1 MTNPSPSADTY
12 LCDPATG
19 EPYNSATFD
28 LNAYLAETDVRLLA
42 SSEGRKALTRLD
54 PLRFGLL
61 YLPHHMKGKQTG
73 ERITLADCHLDWAR
87 RARQWVRPVTEP
99 RSARDVFVSPRESA
113 KPLSVESAILMGDG
127 SRKRLGDVEVGDW
140 VITHKGRARRVTAV
154 HDQGKLPAVRI
165 TTRRGRVV
173 EAALDHPFL
182 TERGWVNAG
191 DLEPAGG
198 QWGVGTRKM
207 RTCDKLVTMPSP
219 QVVTGVSA
227 RYEEFALAGY
237 FIGDG
242 GATHYT
248 IPQSGARA
256 GRMTKRTN
264 GLNSLITCAD
274 PVELKHIREV
284 VGALGFQM
292 SGPHGKYGYYIGG
305 GARRWLEATKIA
317 GTSSHTK
324 RVPQWVM
331 AAPAE
336 KIAAFLAA
344 YFACDGYVSAT
355 ANQAIFYSVSRNL
368 LADTQHLLLRL
379 GIRSSLRAKTTKL
392 NGMPYHSWALSV
404 ENIADFAAVMLPHL
418 NSVKTE
424 RLKLATARGR
434 FNDLDHVATV
444 ESIDP
449 VECRCLT
456 VDGDHTF
463 TVEDLVVHNSTWW
476 FLINPMWAAAHGFV
490 RFVAAFSD
498 SASQAEQ
505 HLATFKAELDANQ
518 LLREDFPDLVRP
530 ATRSRGSVV
539 ADRQSQIQMANGF
552 TFAARGIDSGNLGLK
567 VGRQRPD
574 VLIADDIESGEA
586 NYSVRQA
593 AKRLSTLQNVILP
606 LSEFARCVVVG
617 TTTMAEGLVHQCVK
631 SVTTTEKPAE
641 WIAEEK
647 FDVHYYEP
655 IIQTAEGERSIWPAK
670 WPMSYMR
677 EVRAT
682 RSFKLN
688 FLNQPSS
695 ANSDYWTEDD
705 FTYGRFP
712 VARKYL
718 SVDGAVTTKR
728 KSDFTGLSVVGY
740 APPRPASERSHALP
754 ARCLVEHSEAVKL
767 KGAALRE
774 RALQILDAF
783 PEIGAILVESNQ
795 GGDLWH
801 EVFHGMPVRVITFSN
816 SEPKEVRAGR
826 LLNLYQLL
834 PPRVVHAERLPAL
847 EEQMCEFPNGLNDD
861 MIDSVGNAALR
872 FLRPPK
878 KQAPPSASTAS
889 YV

>member
-1 MTNPSPSADTY
+1 MTEY
-12 LCDPATG
+12 LCEPATG
-19 EPYNSATFD
+19 EPYNATTFD
-28 LNAYLAETDVRLLA
+28 LSQYLAAIDPRLLA
-42 SSEGRKALTRLD
+42 TPDGRRELTRLD
-54 PLRFGLL
+54 PLLFGLL
-61 YLPHHMKGKQTG
+61 YLSHHMKGKQTG
-73 ERITLADCHLDWAR
+73 EQITFADCHLDWAR
-87 RARQWVRPVTEP
+87 RARRWVRPVAEP
-99 RSARDVFVSPRESA
+99 RSARDVFISPRESA
-113 KPLSVESAILMGDG
+113 K
-127 SRKRLGDVEVGDW
+127 
-140 VITHKGRARRVTAV
+140 
-154 HDQGKLPAVRI
+154 
-165 TTRRGRVV
+165 
-173 EAALDHPFL
+173 
-182 TERGWVNAG
+182 
-191 DLEPAGG
+191 
-198 QWGVGTRKM
+198 
-207 RTCDKLVTMPSP
+207 
-219 QVVTGVSA
+219 
-227 RYEEFALAGY
+227 
-237 FIGDG
+237 
-242 GATHYT
+242 
-248 IPQSGARA
+248 
-256 GRMTKRTN
+256 
-264 GLNSLITCAD
+264 
-274 PVELKHIREV
+274 
-284 VGALGFQM
+284 
-292 SGPHGKYGYYIGG
+292 
-305 GARRWLEATKIA
+305 
-317 GTSSHTK
+317 
-324 RVPQWVM
+324 
-331 AAPAE
+331 
-336 KIAAFLAA
+336 
-344 YFACDGYVSAT
+344 
-355 ANQAIFYSVSRNL
+355 
-368 LADTQHLLLRL
+368 
-379 GIRSSLRAKTTKL
+379 
-392 NGMPYHSWALSV
+392 
-404 ENIADFAAVMLPHL
+404 
-418 NSVKTE
+418 
-424 RLKLATARGR
+424 
-434 FNDLDHVATV
+434 
-444 ESIDP
+444 
-449 VECRCLT
+449 
-456 VDGDHTF
+456 
-463 TVEDLVVHNSTWW
+463 STWW
-476 FLINPMWAAAHGFV
+476 FLIIPMWAAAHGFV
-490 RFVAAFSD
+490 HFVAAFSD

-505 HLATFKAELDANQ
+505 HLATFKAELDGNRI
-518 LLREDFPDLVRP
+518 LREDFPDLVRP

-617 TTTMAEGLVHQCVK
+617 TTTMAEGLIHQCVK
-631 SVTTTEKPAE
+631 SVTTTEKAAE
-641 WIAEEK
+641 WIEEEK

-655 IIQTAEGERSIWPAK
+655 IIQTEKGERSIWPAK

-677 EVRAT
+677 TVRAT

-801 EVFHGMPVRVITFSN
+801 EVFHNMPVRVITFSN

-834 PPRVVHAERLPAL
+834 PPRVVHAEPLPAL

-861 MIDSVGNAALR
+861 MVDSVGNPVLR

-878 KQAPPSASTAS
+878 KKAPPSAATAS